1 MQLMPIGSKQIAYIG
16 YDERSSQMHILY
28 HTGQVRTYSGIPP
41 EQFQSL
47 LASSNAY
54 DMLVRLADAQTAEAA
69 EAAEASEAMPTV
81 AAAAH
86 PAASRT

>member
-69 EAAEASEAMPTV
+69 EASEAMPTV

>member
-16 YDERSSQMHILY
+16 YDDRSSQMHILY
-28 HTGQVRTYSGIPP
+28 HTGQVRTCSGILP

-47 LASSNAY
+47 LASSNVY
-54 DMLVRLADAQTAEAA
+54 DMLVRLADAQTTEATPSA
-69 EAAEASEAMPTV
+69 

-86 PAASRT
+86 PGASRT